1 MSTTDNTSTVPTA
14 ATSSPVTVVRSE
26 EQLAIATTVQV
37 RGAVRL
43 HKRIITETITETVE
57 VRREELV
64 ITELAP
70 EEIRLLGTL
79 AAAAG
84 ADQLREREFDVI
96 LHQERAVVT
105 TEVVPV
111 ERIRVRVHVVT
122 EQAQVVESLRRE
134 HIGLLDEPV
143 TPPPT

>member
-1 MSTTDNTSTVPTA
+1 MSTTDNPSTVPTA

-43 HKRIITETITETVE
+43 HKRIITETVTQTVE
-57 VRREELV
+57 VSREELIV
-64 ITELAP
+64 TELAP
-70 EEIRLLGTL
+70 DEISMQATL
-79 AAAAG
+79 AAADG
-84 ADQLREREFDVI
+84 AHQLREREFDVI
-96 LHQERAVVT
+96 LHQERVVVT

-111 ERIRVRVHVVT
+111 ERVRVRVHVVT

-134 HIGLLDEPV
+134 HIGLLDESV